1 MSVIKVDYGE
11 VSGKEIKTIIKNI
24 SAPVGDTTVVFDEL
38 TDIEAV
44 IFISP
49 TYQSYNSYAYK
60 ENDEYVIGASQ
71 ANGYFIIN
79 SINGNEVSVHTWVAH
94 NVKVV
99 AIGS

>member
-1 MSVIKVDYGE
+1 MSIIKVDYGE
-11 VSGKEIKTIIKNI
+11 VGGGEIKTIIKNI

-44 IFISP
+44 IYISP
-49 TYQSYNSYAYK
+49 TYISYNAYAYK
-60 ENDEYVIGASQ
+60 ENGEYVYGKSQ
-71 ANGYFIIN
+71 SSDNFIIN